1 MLMVKN
7 IVGGVA
13 RESISRQQETGSNLA
28 VIPPLLL
35 MAAAIL
41 PLTMLGWD
49 LRERTKYAI
58 RYAIPWQTADWDKI
72 GKTDQMLWTPY
83 LIELSDRSGAFG
95 PWTMVRQ
102 MYTKAQWQEMWL
114 TPLLGPTAEKGEDFL
129 KSFVHRCRL
138 AMEKELTFRPAG
150 AVRLVYNGELIWH
163 IHQQSN

>member
-1 MLMVKN
+1 
-7 IVGGVA
+7 
-13 RESISRQQETGSNLA
+13 
-28 VIPPLLL
+28 

-129 KSFVHRCRL
+129 KALFTDADWQWKKNLPLGQL
-138 AMEKELTFRPAG
+138 AQ
-150 AVRLVYNGELIWH
+150 YD
-163 IHQQSN
+163 